1 MKRPQKLK
9 LNEKFKEKQ
18 DQLHN
23 TTNKNTLK
31 YNKQFYTYIC
41 TFNTLKNV

>member
-9 LNEKFKEKQ
+9 LNEKFKEKK

-23 TTNKNTLK
+23 TTDKNTLK
-31 YNKQFYTYIC
+31 YNKHGYVHI
-41 TFNTLKNV
+41 NRHMESGME